1 MIVEKLK
8 SILDSLCEAE
18 EDAIK
23 SEVGNSAAGRRVRK
37 QAMEAIKALK
47 ELRAL
52 ILEESKK

>member
-23 SEVGNSAAGRRVRK
+23 SEAGNLAAGRRARK
-37 QAMEAIKALK
+37 QAMEAIKSLK
-47 ELRAL
+47 EFRAL
-52 ILEESKK
+52 ILEASKK